1 MYETTNDAMEGLG
14 LSDLGGFGGASED
27 GRIGTVPATGAE
39 YARRASSNFE
49 VRRDVIDPSE
59 GANYSGGGSYAP
71 GLPLMPS
78 SIGLA
83 GLAEMKN
90 GKDVL
95 VEDLF
100 RYDYNM
106 AGLDEIIFSPND
118 DLALLPSEHVKP
130 WPPLTQDESDL
141 FEPTVSVQ
149 QNGMAAL
156 EGNAFFGKPS
166 LDKKTTAMRKVME
179 AALRPGTRE
188 AGNVAKALA
197 RQSVSLAGMARKRT
211 QAYYTA
217 RRERKRLMPKIVH
230 LERVAHA
237 KRTTART
244 LEDKRDA
251 LRKMELAKALGK
263 RAVRYAKVEAI
274 ADRMARNA
282 AAQANVS
289 QMIATSVL
297 AGQPAVAATLGKF
310 YTKMGEQSA
319 QMRGIRKRQIVKS
332 TKAQD
337 AETLNALLRRKASLL
352 GQIARLRVQL
362 SRCSVPERP
371 FLNKKRQEFSRE
383 LASINKQ
390 ISQVCA
396 RNPRLGVGTGL
407 SGLEDFEAWKYKPV
421 RTEAMKRKKRLWLM
435 TAIKERGWK
444 IDPKVLGATWG
455 KWFDDPAVARKLGRK
470 LTKAE
475 IRMVWNPPAP
485 KAVIKHEIK
494 QHRKRQDAYLM
505 KPVKAITKPIGDAV
519 KAVGNVAKKLF
530 VDWPCQLATSTVG
543 KMTTQIAAGVAGGTF
558 GGPAGGA
565 AGAVIANRM
574 NDVNKSLCKGLKDIT
589 RGKNVVKTLGRT
601 ATRIG
606 KSATNPKHLL
616 RDAQSAGMAYMGG
629 GGAADIFNKFGGGDI
644 AKLGLDKTVGSFGT
658 KALSN
663 VGGPGIDQ
671 FVQRAGGKLGTAV
684 LNEGKRQLTTA
695 ANKFV
700 AQQAGKLARP
710 ILGRQGARLVQSS
723 VPALMRGRVPGVPT
737 GRQVRG
743 FVQKQLPA
751 AVAAIARLSPKQKQ
765 DLVKLHGMLQAA
777 KRRGPPRLPSRIP
790 RIPTRMP
797 VRRPLRRPMPR
808 PPALRRL
815 GPGMF
820 R

>member
-1 MYETTNDAMEGLG
+1 MYETTNDALEGLG
-14 LSDLGGFGGASED
+14 LSTFGGFGEASSDD

-39 YARRASSNFE
+39 YARQAAANFE
-49 VRRDVIDPSE
+49 IRRNVIDPSE
-59 GANYSGGGSYAP
+59 GALYSGGSSYAP
-71 GLPLMPS
+71 GMPLMPS

-83 GLAEMKN
+83 GLAEMK
-90 GKDVL
+90 GGQDVL

-100 RYDYNM
+100 RYDYNL
-106 AGLDEIIFSPND
+106 AGLDEEIFSSD
-118 DLALLPSEHVKP
+118 ADLALLPSEHVKP
-130 WPPLTQDESDL
+130 WPPLAQDASDL

-149 QNGMAAL
+149 QNGMGAL
-156 EGNAFFGKPS
+156 EAQAFLGKPRI
-166 LDKKTTAMRKVME
+166 DKVTSAMRKVVK
-179 AALRPGTRE
+179 ASLKPGTPE
-188 AGNVAKALA
+188 AGQVAQSLV
-197 RQSVSLAGMARKRT
+197 RQSVQLAKMARNRT
-211 QAYYTA
+211 RAYYRAQT
-217 RRERKRLMPKIVH
+217 ERKKLMPQIVH

-251 LRKMELAKALGK
+251 LRKEELAKSLGK
-263 RAVRYAKVEAI
+263 RVIRYAKVEAL
-274 ADRMARNA
+274 AGRMARNA
-282 AAQANVS
+282 AAQGNVA

-310 YTKMGEQSA
+310 YTKMGEQSGY
-319 QMRGIRKRQIVKS
+319 MRGIRKRQIVKS
-332 TKAQD
+332 ANAQD

-362 SRCSVPERP
+362 SRCSVPERAL
-371 FLNKKRQEFSRE
+371 LNKKRQEFVRE

-390 ISQVCA
+390 ISQICA

-407 SGLEDFEAWKYKPV
+407 SGLEDLEAWKYKPV
-421 RTEAMKRKKRLWLM
+421 RTEEMKRKKRLWLM

-455 KWFDDPAVARKLGRK
+455 KWFDDPAVEKKLGRK
-470 LTKAE
+470 LTRAE
-475 IRMVWNPPAP
+475 INMLWNPPAP

-494 QHRKRQDAYLM
+494 QYRKRQDAYLM
-505 KPVKAITKPIGDAV
+505 KPLKDITKPIGDAV
-519 KAVGNVAKKLF
+519 KAVANAAKKVF

-543 KMTTQIAAGVAGGTF
+543 KVATQVAAGAAGGTF

-589 RGKNVVKTLGRT
+589 GGKNVVKTLGRT

-629 GGAADIFNKFGGGDI
+629 GGAADLLNKVGGGEI
-644 AKLGLDKTVGSFGT
+644 AKLGLDKAVGNFGT

-663 VGGPGIDQ
+663 VGGRGIEQ
-671 FVQRAGGKLGTAV
+671 FAQQAGGRLGTAV
-684 LNEGKRQLTTA
+684 LNEGKRRLA
-695 ANKFV
+695 EASRKFV

-710 ILGRQGARLVQSS
+710 ILGRQGAQIIQSS
-723 VPALMRGRVPGVPT
+723 IPAVMRGRVPAVPT

-751 AVAAIARLSPKQKQ
+751 AVAAIARLSPKEKQ

-777 KRRGPPRLPSRIP
+777 KRRGVPRLPPPRLPRRVP
-790 RIPTRMP
+790 M
-797 VRRPLRRPMPR
+797 RPLMPR

-815 GPGMF
+815 SPGIF